1 MWQKKYCL
9 CLSKVTLLPFKY
21 VTGKPR
27 VSQFCLQEKWVILME
42 GLPCLLPTLPG
53 GEWEGTHK
61 FQIDDFATQGLK
73 NWPYLG
79 VRQKKIDTLHVHY
92 VFWAQTRKK
101 TPYSGEKKVRNR
113 NQIARQKLSL
123 NPFHYTSKLFNSGVA
138 GECSALEIS
147 WYNLGTLSKDH
158 TENTMPTSVKMIPF
172 CKDPYSKKYS
182 LYLSGNVQNNWLG
195 TLFLHLQL
203 EPRPPF

>member
-1 MWQKKYCL
+1 
-9 CLSKVTLLPFKY
+9 
-21 VTGKPR
+21 
-27 VSQFCLQEKWVILME
+27 ME

-61 FQIDDFATQGLK
+61 FQIDDFAIQGLK